1 MSLLEVASL
10 SKQFGGVTAVDACSL
25 SLEQGSIT
33 GLIGPNGSGKTTVF
47 NLITGFLPKD
57 SGDVLFNGQS
67 ISNLGPDRVYAL
79 GIGRTFQLARI
90 FPRLT
95 ALENMLVPMRRQGL
109 RGLFSHGHRHDER
122 TRAMDMLGAMDIA
135 HVAGLLGG
143 SLSYGQRKLLELA
156 AVMMV
161 QPQLVLLDEPAGG
174 VNPALV
180 ERISEHIQ
188 HAQRAGCVVS
198 PRRAQHAVRHGALQR
213 RRRPASRIGTRHR
226 DAGRDSRQCGRARS
240 VPGLVDDC
248 APDTRPC
255 HRRLRRW

>member
-1 MSLLEVASL
+1 MSMLEVASL

-57 SGDVLFNGQS
+57 SGDVLFNGRS
-67 ISNLGPDRVYAL
+67 IANLGPDRVYAL

-95 ALENMLVPMRRQGL
+95 ALENMLVPMRREGL
-109 RGLFSHGHRHDER
+109 RGLFSRGHRHDER
-122 TRAMDMLGAMDIA
+122 TRAMDMLAAMDIA

-161 QPQLVLLDEPAGG
+161 RPQLVLLDEPAGG

-180 ERISEHIQ
+180 ERISAHIHDLNAQGVSFLLVEHNMPFVMGLC
-188 HAQRAGCVVS
+188 HDVVVLHRGAVLARGTPAEIRDD
-198 PRRAQHAVRHGALQR
+198 PRVL
-213 RRRPASRIGTRHR
+213 
-226 DAGRDSRQCGRARS
+226 DAYLGS
-240 VPGLVDDC
+240 
-248 APDTRPC
+248 
-255 HRRLRRW
+255 

>member
-1 MSLLEVASL
+1 MSMLEVASL

-67 ISNLGPDRVYAL
+67 IANLGPDRVYAL

-109 RGLFSHGHRHDER
+109 RGLLSHGHRHDER
-122 TRAMDMLGAMDIA
+122 TRAMEMLGAMDIA
-135 HVAGLLGG
+135 HVAGLMGG
-143 SLSYGQRKLLELA
+143 ALSYGQRKLLELA

-161 QPQLVLLDEPAGG
+161 RPQLVLLDEPAGG

-180 ERISEHIQ
+180 ERISDHIRTLNAQGVSFLLVEHNMPFVM
-188 HAQRAGCVVS
+188 GLCNDVVVLHRGS
-198 PRRAQHAVRHGALQR
+198 VLATGTPAEIRGNPAVLEAYLG
-213 RRRPASRIGTRHR
+213 S
-226 DAGRDSRQCGRARS
+226 
-240 VPGLVDDC
+240 
-248 APDTRPC
+248 
-255 HRRLRRW
+255 

>member
-1 MSLLEVASL
+1 MSMLEVASL

-67 ISNLGPDRVYAL
+67 IANLGPDRVYAL

-109 RGLFSHGHRHDER
+109 RGLFAHGHRHDER
-122 TRAMDMLGAMDIA
+122 TRAMDMLATMDIA

-143 SLSYGQRKLLELA
+143 ALSYGQRKLLELA

-180 ERISEHIQ
+180 ERISGHIRMLNAQGVSFLLVEHNMPFVMGLCNDI
-188 HAQRAGCVVS
+188 VVLHRGS
-198 PRRAQHAVRHGALQR
+198 VLASGTPAEIRGNAAVLEAYLG
-213 RRRPASRIGTRHR
+213 S
-226 DAGRDSRQCGRARS
+226 
-240 VPGLVDDC
+240 
-248 APDTRPC
+248 
-255 HRRLRRW
+255 